1 MRHMCAT
8 QARRVSRFPRT
19 MSSPT
24 PPSESAAP
32 GAAPSA
38 AGQPT
43 MTCSRCGTTGTGRF
57 CTECGAPLVDA
68 PCPGCGAPLTPGS
81 KFCHHCGTAAGA
93 TPQAPA
99 AASKGASLGTTL
111 PWAVAG
117 IAFLTLFAMLAGKG
131 FNARRGSTLDAP
143 QNALPNPALDGGG
156 APTTGGSNTA
166 ADAMGAA
173 PFANAPFAGG
183 AAGGAGVRAPDI
195 SKMTPQEIADR
206 LFNRIMQ
213 LNDEGKSDSVSFF
226 APMAIQAYQM
236 VEQQQG
242 HPFDADQR
250 YDIGRIAEVAGAFPM
265 AKAQADTILQQHPD
279 HLLGLLLAAQVA
291 KESGNT
297 TAEKAYATRFTAAK
311 SRELAKNLPEYQ
323 RHRREIDAGA

>member
-1 MRHMCAT
+1 MPSDNPTTTCA
-8 QARRVSRFPRT
+8 
-19 MSSPT
+19 
-24 PPSESAAP
+24 
-32 GAAPSA
+32 
-38 AGQPT
+38 
-43 MTCSRCGTTGTGRF
+43 RCGTTGSGRF
-57 CTECGAPLVDA
+57 CTECGAPLAGA
-68 PCPGCGAPLTPGS
+68 PCAGCGELLTPGS
-81 KFCHHCGTAAGA
+81 KFCHHCGAAAATTA
-93 TPQAPA
+93 QAPA
-99 AASKGASLGTTL
+99 SVPSKGATLGTTL

-143 QNALPNPALDGGG
+143 SNALPNPALDGAG
-156 APTTGGSNTA
+156 APSTGGSNTA

-173 PFANAPFAGG
+173 PFANAPFAGAAG
-183 AAGGAGVRAPDI
+183 AGGAGVRAPDI

-206 LFNRIMQ
+206 LFNRIME
-213 LNDEGKSDSVSFF
+213 LNDQGKSDSVSFF

-250 YDIGRIAEVAGAFPM
+250 YDIGRIAEVAGALPM

-279 HLLGLLLAAQVA
+279 HLLGLLLATQVA

-297 TAEKAYATRFTAAK
+297 TAQKEYASRFTAAK
-311 SRELAKNLPEYQ
+311 SRELAKKLPEYQ